1 MSTVKPS
8 MARATIQSAASAL
21 TKDREIWV
29 KRTWREIDERKL
41 AELNRMM
48 ASIPSPT
55 GEEGQLARAVVDVMN
70 TSGVGAYYQQIDGA
84 QGNAIGRV
92 EGQGDGVDL
101 LLYAPL
107 DTAFSTDPD
116 EECPWIG
123 DRLPEEMTT
132 NAYIRDGDVVGMG
145 AENPKGYAACVV
157 AAAQAIKAAAVPL
170 QGSLIVG
177 LGAGGMPTNRRPSA
191 QKFNAGQ
198 GAGCAFMLEQ
208 GVRGDFAIIAKP
220 GWSVA
225 WEEVGLCWFKVIVR
239 GDLNYTG
246 VRHVVKGRNP
256 IVHAAKVIGLL
267 EEWFAEYTEKN
278 TSGLVAPQGSI
289 NAIQAGWT
297 HKPAFVPAACHFFV
311 DLRISPRV
319 SPVEAKRQFGEAI
332 ERIVKANPDLS
343 VAWEMVLSIPGSFT
357 DPHNWIIQSCM
368 RAWEFVES
376 KKHAPRTKT
385 SGATDANILRAAG
398 IPTARLGMPR
408 QKSGNES
415 QRSVFSMETSNVA
428 GMKQLTKCLVYAAL
442 DTCTRERQEVLPSM
456 AEKRS

>member
-1 MSTVKPS
+1 MSARETVRSSSLP
-8 MARATIQSAASAL
+8 L
-21 TKDREIWV
+21 TKEREAWV
-29 KRTWREIDERKL
+29 KRAWDAIDEANL
-41 AELNRMM
+41 AELNRVM

-55 GEEGQLARAVVDVMN
+55 GQEGRLAHAIVDVMN
-70 TSGVGAYYQQIDGA
+70 KSGVAAFYQPMDDA
-84 QGNAIGRV
+84 QGNAVARILGA
-92 EGQGDGVDL
+92 GDGADL

-107 DTAFSTDPD
+107 DTAFSTSEE

-123 DRLPEEMTT
+123 DRLPPEMTT
-132 NAYIRDGDVVGMG
+132 NAYIRDGNVVGMG
-145 AENPKGYAACVV
+145 AENPKGYAACVI
-157 AAAQAIKAAAVPL
+157 AAAQAIKAAGVPMK
-170 QGSLIVG
+170 GSLLVG
-177 LGAGGMPTNRRPSA
+177 LGAGGMPTNRRPSS

-246 VRHVVKGRNP
+246 VRHVIKGRNP

-267 EEWFAEYTEKN
+267 EEWFSEYTEKN

-297 HKPAFVPAACHFFV
+297 YKPAFVPAACHFFV

-319 SPVEAKRQFGEAI
+319 SPVEAKHQFGEAI

-343 VAWEMVLSIPGSFT
+343 VEWEMILSIPGSFT
-357 DPHNWIIQSCM
+357 DPNNWVIKSCI
-368 RAWEFVES
+368 RAWEFVENQ
-376 KKHAPRTKT
+376 KHRPRTGT

-408 QKSGNES
+408 RQSGNES
-415 QRSVFSMETSNVA
+415 QRSVFSMETTNIA
-428 GMKQLTKCLVYAAL
+428 GLKQLTKCLVYAAV
-442 DTCTRERQEVLPSM
+442 DTCTRNRQEILPSV
-456 AEKRS
+456 AVKRL

>member
-1 MSTVKPS
+1 MAKESIRSARPTV
-8 MARATIQSAASAL
+8 QSASLPL
-21 TKDREIWV
+21 TKDHETWI
-29 KRTWREIDERKL
+29 KRAWDAIDETAL
-41 AELNRMM
+41 GELNRLM

-55 GEEGQLARAVVDVMN
+55 GEEGQLARAMVEVMN
-70 TSGVGAYYQQIDGA
+70 HSGVGAFYQPIDDD
-84 QGNAIGRV
+84 QGNAVGRIA
-92 EGQGDGVDL
+92 GSGGGGDL

-107 DTAFSTDPD
+107 DTAFSTHEE

-123 DRLPEEMTT
+123 DQLPGEMTT
-132 NAYIRDGDVVGMG
+132 NAYVRDGDVVGMG

-157 AAAQAIKAAAVPL
+157 AAAQALKAADVPL
-170 QGSLIVG
+170 KGSLWIG
-177 LGAGGMPTNRRPSA
+177 LGAGGMPTNRRPTSR
-191 QKFNAGQ
+191 KFNAGQ

-256 IVHAAKVIGLL
+256 IVHAAKVITLL
-267 EEWFAEYTEKN
+267 EEWFPEYTAKN

-297 HKPAFVPAACHFFV
+297 HKPAFVPAACHFYV

-319 SPVEAKRQFGEAI
+319 NPTEAKHQFGAAI
-332 ERIVKANPDLS
+332 ERIVKANPGLS
-343 VAWEMVLSIPGSFT
+343 VDWEMILSIPGSFT
-357 DPHNWIIQSCM
+357 DPKNWIIQSCV
-368 RAWEFVES
+368 RAWEFVEN
-376 KKHAPRTKT
+376 KKHMPRTGT
-385 SGATDANILRAAG
+385 SGATDANILRSRD

-408 QKSGNES
+408 RTAVNEN
-415 QRSVFSMETSNVA
+415 QRSRFSMETSNIA
-428 GMKQLTKCLVYAAL
+428 GMKQLTKCLVYAAI
-442 DTCTRERQEVLPSM
+442 DTCTRERGEVINTPQS
-456 AEKRS
+456 

>member
-1 MSTVKPS
+1 MSV
-8 MARATIQSAASAL
+8 
-21 TKDREIWV
+21 DRRSV
-29 KRTWREIDERKL
+29 AGRDDDE
-41 AELNRMM
+41 
-48 ASIPSPT
+48 P
-55 GEEGQLARAVVDVMN
+55 
-70 TSGVGAYYQQIDGA
+70 
-84 QGNAIGRV
+84 
-92 EGQGDGVDL
+92 
-101 LLYAPL
+101 
-107 DTAFSTDPD
+107 
-116 EECPWIG
+116 
-123 DRLPEEMTT
+123 
-132 NAYIRDGDVVGMG
+132 YIRDGDVVGMG

-170 QGSLIVG
+170 QGSLLVG
-177 LGAGGMPTNRRPSA
+177 LGAGGMPTNRRPSS

-332 ERIVKANPDLS
+332 ERIVKANPEPIGGVGNDS
-343 VAWEMVLSIPGSFT
+343 
-357 DPHNWIIQSCM
+357 
-368 RAWEFVES
+368 RAS
-376 KKHAPRTKT
+376 PA
-385 SGATDANILRAAG
+385 
-398 IPTARLGMPR
+398 
-408 QKSGNES
+408 
-415 QRSVFSMETSNVA
+415 
-428 GMKQLTKCLVYAAL
+428 
-442 DTCTRERQEVLPSM
+442 VLPIPITGLSNHACGRGNWSKAKNM
-456 AEKRS
+456 RPGPKPAAPPTPIFCVPRVSPPHVSACPV

>member
-1 MSTVKPS
+1 
-8 MARATIQSAASAL
+8 MAIDDSVDIAPAPLALDKEREQWLKRAWDA
-21 TKDREIWV
+21 
-29 KRTWREIDERKL
+29 IDESRL

-55 GEEGQLARAVVDVMN
+55 GEERQLAQTMVGIMN
-70 TSGVGAYYQQIDGA
+70 AGGIDGFYQPMDDD
-84 QGNAIGRV
+84 QGNAVGRLA
-92 EGQGDGVDL
+92 GVGGGADL

-107 DTAFSTDPD
+107 DTAFSSNEE

-123 DRLPEEMTT
+123 DRLPAEMTA
-132 NAYIRDGDVVGMG
+132 NAQVRDGDVVGNG

-157 AAAQAIKAAAVPL
+157 AAAQAIKAAGVPL
-170 QGSLIVG
+170 KGSLLVG
-177 LGAGGMPTNRRPSA
+177 LGSGGMPTNRRPNF
-191 QKFNAGQ
+191 KNFNAGQ
-198 GAGCAFMLEQ
+198 GAGCAFMLAQ

-246 VRHVVKGRNP
+246 VRHVVIGRNP

-267 EEWFAEYTEKN
+267 EPWFAEYTKNN

-319 SPVEAKRQFGEAI
+319 SPPAAKRQFGEAI
-332 ERIVKANPDLS
+332 ERIARANPDLS
-343 VAWEMVLSIPGSFT
+343 IEWEMILSIPGSST
-357 DPHNWIIQSCM
+357 DPHNWIVQSTM
-368 RAWEFVES
+368 RAWEFVEN
-376 KKHAPRTKT
+376 KKHTPRTKT
-385 SGATDANILRAAG
+385 SGATDANILRGAG
-398 IPTARLGMPR
+398 IPTARLGIPR
-408 QKSGNES
+408 VKSSEQG
-415 QRSVFSMETSNVA
+415 QRSRFSMEASSIA
-428 GMKQLTKCLVYAAL
+428 GMKQLTKCLVYAAI
-442 DTCTRERQEVLPSM
+442 DTCTRERVEVF
-456 AEKRS
+456 RSPAVVES